1 MLRNSVRGPGFATVD
16 AALVKNTT
24 IHERI
29 SLQLRAEMF
38 NLFNRTNLAN
48 PGVGTLSSSTFGRS
62 TSTRNNSS
70 APGIG
75 PGEPFNVQ
83 FAGKIIF

>member
-1 MLRNSVRGPGFATVD
+1 MR
-16 AALVKNTT
+16 
-24 IHERI
+24 RI
-29 SLQLRAEMF
+29 NLQLRAEMF

-48 PGVGTLSSSTFGRS
+48 PSGTLSSSTFGRS
-62 TSTRNNSS
+62 TTTRNNAG

-83 FAGKIIF
+83 LAGKIIF

>member
-1 MLRNSVRGPGFATVD
+1 V
-16 AALVKNTT
+16 VKNTRVR
-24 IHERI
+24 E
-29 SLQLRAEMF
+29 SVNLQLRAEMF
-38 NLFNRTNLAN
+38 NVFNRMNLAN
-48 PGVGTLSSSTFGRS
+48 PGAGTRTSSSFGQS
-62 TSTRNNSS
+62 TNTRNNGG

>member
-1 MLRNSVRGPGFATVD
+1 VFRGPAFATVD
-16 AALVKNTT
+16 AAVVKNTI
-24 IHERI
+24 IHEGI
-29 SLQLRAEMF
+29 NLQLRAEMF

-62 TSTRNNSS
+62 TSTRNNGG

-83 FAGKIIF
+83 LAGKIIF